1 MSERIDQA
9 LASEAL
15 QMVVTHRTPAHG
27 AIHRSDQG
35 SQYTSHAYR
44 QQLHDAGLVA
54 SMSRKGMPYDNAP
67 MESFFASLKHELT
80 HYAVFADRD
89 AARSVVFDYIE
100 VLYNRERTQRTV
112 PWAIARRKTLP
123 RHRCLIKPSEKSG

>member
-1 MSERIDQA
+1 
-9 LASEAL
+9 
-15 QMVVTHRTPAHG
+15 MVVTHRTPAHG

-100 VLYNRERTQRTV
+100 VLYNRERTHSALGYRSPEDFAKAQV
-112 PWAIARRKTLP
+112 
-123 RHRCLIKPSEKSG
+123 SN